1 MSMKKF
7 KEYVA
12 EASNDSGTLF
22 LTVKNG
28 QAQLRSTKAAGA
40 YHTFGR
46 DVAMAVLTGDTA
58 VVTLKNGVTQIYKVN
73 LQARTVSGPMTSY

>member
-7 KEYVA
+7 KEYVK
-12 EASNDSGTLF
+12 ENSSNGTLF
-22 LTVKNG
+22 LIVKNG
-28 QAQLRSTKAAGA
+28 QAQLRATNAAGA

-46 DVAMAVLTGDTA
+46 DVAMAVLQGDTA

-73 LQARTVSGPMTSY
+73 LQSRTVSGPMTSY